1 MTMDPEK
8 KLCELCPRKCLAAR
22 GDGKA
27 GFCGVVGPG
36 VFLAR
41 AALHYWEEPCIS
53 GTRGSGTVFFSG
65 CNLRCVYCQNHE
77 ISTMEIGKRVPVTR
91 LSEIF
96 LELEEKGAHNLN
108 LVTPTHYAL
117 EIHEA
122 LRTARREGLSLPVVW
137 NTSGYEDPETL
148 KILEGDID
156 IYLTDFKYM
165 DKDLAARFSKAPDYP
180 SVAKAALREM
190 VLQKPRLLTD
200 EEGMLQEGVIVRH
213 LLLPGH
219 TKNAKDVIR
228 YVYTAYGD
236 SVLLSLMNQYTPVRE
251 IPEAPELNRRVT
263 RREYEKVISFA
274 LDLGVTNALIQEGG
288 TQKESFIPAF
298 DYEGV

>member
-1 MTMDPEK
+1 MMENVSKP
-8 KLCELCPRKCLAAR
+8 CELCPRKCMALREA
-22 GDGKA
+22 GKA
-27 GFCGVVGPG
+27 GFCGVRGPG

-41 AALHYWEEPCIS
+41 AALHFWEEPCIS

-65 CNLRCVYCQNHE
+65 CSLRCVYCQNHE
-77 ISTMEIGKRVPVTR
+77 ISTMAVGKSVSVAR

-96 LELEEKGAHNLN
+96 LELEAKGAHNLN
-108 LVTPTHYAL
+108 LVTPTHYAP

-122 LRTARREGLSLPVVW
+122 LLMARRRGLSLPVVW

-148 KILEGDID
+148 RMLEGDVD
-156 IYLTDFKYM
+156 VYLTDFKYM

-180 SVAKAALREM
+180 SAAKAALREM
-190 VLQKPRLLTD
+190 FRQKPRLLTD
-200 EEGMLQEGVIVRH
+200 EEGMLKEGVIVRH
-213 LLLPGH
+213 LILPGH

-228 YVYTAYGD
+228 YVYTTYGD
-236 SVLLSLMNQYTPVRE
+236 SVLLSIMNQYTPVRE
-251 IPEAPELNRRVT
+251 IPEAPELNRCVT

>member
-1 MTMDPEK
+1 MMKEPENK
-8 KLCELCPRKCLAAR
+8 ACAICPRRCNALR
-22 GDGKA
+22 EEGKN
-27 GFCGVVGPG
+27 GFCGVSDPG

-41 AALHYWEEPCIS
+41 AALHFWEEPCIS

-77 ISTMEIGKRVPVTR
+77 ISEMKSGKRVPISR

-96 LELEEKGAHNLN
+96 LELQEKGAHNLN
-108 LVTPTHYAL
+108 LVTPTHYAC

-122 LRTARREGLSLPVVW
+122 LREARREGLTLPVVW

-148 KILEGDID
+148 KALEGDVD
-156 IYLTDFKYM
+156 VYLTDFKYM
-165 DKDLAARFSKAPDYP
+165 DRDLAARFSKAPDYP
-180 SVAKAALREM
+180 SAAKAALREM
-190 VLQKPRLLTD
+190 VRQKPRLLAD
-200 EEGMLQEGVIVRH
+200 DEGMLREGVIVRH

-219 TKNAKDVIR
+219 VRNAKDVVR
-228 YVYTAYGD
+228 YVYGTYGD

-251 IPEAPELNRRVT
+251 IPDVPELNRRPT
-263 RREYEKVISFA
+263 RREYEKLISFA

-298 DYEGV
+298 DCEGV

>member
-1 MTMDPEK
+1 MTTFPEK
-8 KLCELCPRKCLAAR
+8 TICEMCPRKCRAER
-22 GDGKA
+22 QNGTA
-27 GFCGVVGPG
+27 GFCGVSGAG
-36 VFLAR
+36 VSLAR

-77 ISTMEIGKRVPVTR
+77 ISTMEVEKTVSLRR

-108 LVTPTHYAL
+108 LVTPTHYAR

-122 LRTARREGLSLPVVW
+122 LREAKKAGLTLPVVW

-148 KILEGDID
+148 RMLEGDID

-165 DKDLAARFSKAPDYP
+165 DKELAARLSMAPDYP
-180 SVAKAALREM
+180 AAAKAALREM
-190 VLQKPRLLTD
+190 VRQKPRLLAD
-200 EEGMLQEGVIVRH
+200 ENGLLQEGVIVRH

-219 TKNAKDVIR
+219 VKNAKDVVR
-228 YVYTAYGD
+228 YVYGTYGD
-236 SVLLSLMNQYTPVRE
+236 NVLLSLMNQYTPVRE
-251 IPEAPELNRRVT
+251 IEDAPELNRRVT
-263 RREYEKVISFA
+263 KREYEKLIAFA

-298 DYEGV
+298 DFEGI

>member
-1 MTMDPEK
+1 MTNDPENK
-8 KLCELCPRKCLAAR
+8 ACAICPRRCNALR
-22 GDGKA
+22 EEGVS
-27 GFCGVVGPG
+27 GFCGVSGPG

-41 AALHYWEEPCIS
+41 AALHFWEEPCIS

-77 ISTMEIGKRVPVTR
+77 ISEMKAGKRVPLSR

-96 LELEEKGAHNLN
+96 LELQEKGAHNLN
-108 LVTPTHYAL
+108 LVTPTHYACG
-117 EIHEA
+117 IHEA
-122 LRTARREGLSLPVVW
+122 LRKARQEGLALPVVW

-148 KILEGDID
+148 KALEGDID

-165 DKDLAARFSKAPDYP
+165 DRDLAARFSKAPDYP
-180 SVAKAALREM
+180 SAAKAALREM
-190 VLQKPRLLTD
+190 VRQKPRLLAD
-200 EEGMLQEGVIVRH
+200 EEGMLREGVIVRH

-219 TKNAKDVIR
+219 VRNAKDVVR
-228 YVYTAYGD
+228 YVYGTYGD

-251 IPEAPELNRRVT
+251 IPDAPELNRHPT
-263 RREYEKVISFA
+263 RREYEKLISFA

-298 DYEGV
+298 DCEGV

>member
-1 MTMDPEK
+1 MMEEPENK
-8 KLCELCPRKCLAAR
+8 ACAICPRRCSAHREEGAS
-22 GDGKA
+22 
-27 GFCGVVGPG
+27 GFCGVSGPG

-41 AALHYWEEPCIS
+41 AALHFWEEPCIS

-65 CNLRCVYCQNHE
+65 CNLRCVYCQNHD
-77 ISTMEIGKRVPVTR
+77 ISTMRAGKRVPLSR

-96 LELEEKGAHNLN
+96 LELQGKGAHNLN
-108 LVTPTHYAL
+108 LVTPTHYAR

-122 LRTARREGLSLPVVW
+122 LREARRQGLTLPVVW
-137 NTSGYEDPETL
+137 NTSGYEEPETL
-148 KILEGDID
+148 KALEGDID
-156 IYLTDFKYM
+156 VYLTDFKYM
-165 DKDLAARFSKAPDYP
+165 DKELAARFSKAPDSP

-190 VLQKPRLLTD
+190 VRQKPRLLTD
-200 EEGMLQEGVIVRH
+200 EEGMLQEGVVVRH

-219 TKNAKDVIR
+219 VRNAKDVVR
-228 YVYTAYGD
+228 YVYGTYGD

-251 IPEAPELNRRVT
+251 IPDAPELNRRPT
-263 RREYEKVISFA
+263 RREYEKLISFA

-298 DYEGV
+298 DCEGV

>member
-1 MTMDPEK
+1 MMENETKP
-8 KLCELCPRKCLAAR
+8 CNLCPRKCSALREA
-22 GDGKA
+22 GKS
-27 GFCGVVGPG
+27 GFCGAAGPG

-41 AALHYWEEPCIS
+41 AALHFWEEPCIS

-77 ISTMEIGKRVPVTR
+77 ISTMEIGKRVSIER

-96 LELEEKGAHNLN
+96 LELQEKGAHNLN
-108 LVTPTHYAL
+108 LVTPTHYAK

-122 LRTARREGLSLPVVW
+122 LRIARKNGLSLPVVW

-148 KILEGDID
+148 RALEGDVD

-180 SVAKAALREM
+180 STAKAALREM
-190 VLQKPRLLTD
+190 VRQKPRLLTD
-200 EEGMLQEGVIVRH
+200 EEGTLKEGVIVRH

-219 TKNAKDVIR
+219 TRNAKDVVR
-228 YVYTAYGD
+228 YVYGTYGD
-236 SVLLSLMNQYTPVRE
+236 QVLLSLMNQYTPVRE
-251 IPEAPELNRRVT
+251 VPSAPELNRRPT
-263 RREYEKVISFA
+263 KREYEKLISFA

>member
-1 MTMDPEK
+1 MTTEIK
-8 KLCELCPRKCLAAR
+8 KTICTACPRKCGVLR
-22 GDGKA
+22 QEGEK
-27 GFCGVVGPG
+27 GFCGVSGPG

-41 AALHYWEEPCIS
+41 AALHFWEEPCIS
-53 GTRGSGTVFFSG
+53 GTHGSGTVFFSG
-65 CNLRCVYCQNHE
+65 CNLRCIYCQNDA
-77 ISTMEIGKRVPVTR
+77 ISTMKTAKRVPVER

-122 LRTARREGLSLPVVW
+122 LRSARRRGLTLPVVW

-148 KILEGDID
+148 RMLEGDID
-156 IYLTDFKYM
+156 VFLTDFKYM
-165 DKDLAARFSKAPDYP
+165 DKELAARFSKAPDYP

-190 VLQKPRLLTD
+190 FRQKPRLLTD
-200 EEGMLQEGVIVRH
+200 ENGLLREGIIVRH

-219 TKNAKDVIR
+219 VRNAKDVVR
-228 YVYTAYGD
+228 YVYSSYGD
-236 SVLLSLMNQYTPVRE
+236 DVLLSLMNQYTPMRE
-251 IPEAPELNRRVT
+251 FPEAPELGRRVT
-263 RREYEKVISFA
+263 KREYEKLISFA